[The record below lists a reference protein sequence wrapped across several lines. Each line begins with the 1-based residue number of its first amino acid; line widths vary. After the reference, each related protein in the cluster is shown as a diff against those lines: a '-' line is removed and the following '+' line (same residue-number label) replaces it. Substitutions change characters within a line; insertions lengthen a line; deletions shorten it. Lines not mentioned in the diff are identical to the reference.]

1 MTAVHF
7 RNPEKRLSVA
17 LGETAAAVQGHAV
30 TLRELLGHVGEQ
42 GMLVFCAILAAPFLL
57 PVSLPFMS
65 AVLGPPMFLIGL
77 AVTMNRVPWL
87 PDRFLDHSLP
97 SSTVQHVL
105 QRLAGWSERV
115 EHLIKPR
122 WLGLTGSTGI
132 NVLNG
137 LCLVTCVILLMAP
150 LPFVPLA
157 NTLPGVAIML
167 LALGMAERDGVVI
180 AVGYLF
186 TLVSIAYVGVLM
198 VLVIH
203 AGMHAG
209 AALELLR
216 QWWDQVGIG

>member
-1 MTAVHF
+1 MTSVHV
-7 RNPEKRLSVA
+7 RNPEKRLSAA

-65 AVLGPPMFLIGL
+65 TVLGPPMFLIGL
-77 AVTMNRVPWL
+77 AVTLNRVPWL
-87 PDRFLDHSLP
+87 PDRFLDHALP
-97 SSTVQHVL
+97 STTVQHVL
-105 QRLAGWSERV
+105 ERLAGWAERV
-115 EHLIKPR
+115 EHLIRPR
-122 WLGLTGSTGI
+122 WLGLTGSAAI

-137 LCLVTCVILLMAP
+137 ICLVLSVILLMAP

-180 AVGYLF
+180 LSGYLF
-186 TLVSIAYVGVLM
+186 TLISAAYVGVLM

-209 AALELLR
+209 AALDLLR
-216 QWWDQVGIG
+216 RWWEQAGPG